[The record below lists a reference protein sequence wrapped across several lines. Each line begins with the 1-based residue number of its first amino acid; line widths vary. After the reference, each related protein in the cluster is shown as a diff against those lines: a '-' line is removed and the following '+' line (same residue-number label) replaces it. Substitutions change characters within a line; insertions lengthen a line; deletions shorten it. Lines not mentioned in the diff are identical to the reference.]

1 MWRASLASYNET
13 SSVLG
18 IANRRATTSYRPG
31 RGLCAR
37 NREFAVVQVDVS
49 SRARRTREP
58 TSVAVLFRPA
68 PAAKSS
74 ESHYRTVSRCPF
86 CESFCKAS

>member
-1 MWRASLASYNET
+1 MESGELATIGYNET

-18 IANRRATTSYRPG
+18 IANRRATTSYPLGGPG

-37 NREFAVVQVDVS
+37 NREFAVVQVGVS
-49 SRARRTREP
+49 SRARRTREQ

-68 PAAKSS
+68 PVAKSS
-74 ESHYRTVSRCPF
+74 ESHYRPYSVSL
-86 CESFCKAS
+86 SIL